1 MEVLSV
7 CWLTNDLFCNF
18 LYFNLTPIC
27 FFIII
32 HRIHSTTSHFWFSML
47 KAFYHHQMRV
57 HNRICLWNSLQ
68 IWRGKWKIF
77 ENCES
82 LRSKKF
88 YTATNKYVMYE
99 YISSSTNAHKWI
111 LLCHVILFDD
121 DRKVST
127 RIFIFLSLSAH
138 VKTLKINDYAVD
150 RNTCWCLYLLF

>member
-1 MEVLSV
+1 MKMEVLTHSS
-7 CWLTNDLFCNF
+7 LPKKTHFKSSFSL
-18 LYFNLTPIC
+18 

-82 LRSKKF
+82 LRSIKF
-88 YTATNKYVMYE
+88 FFYSLYGNQTLHVMYGRNISYLQMLINEYSYVMLYF
-99 YISSSTNAHKWI
+99 
-111 LLCHVILFDD
+111 LDD
-121 DRKVST
+121 DDCDRKVST
-127 RIFIFLSLSAH
+127 RISLFLFSAFE
-138 VKTLKINDYAVD
+138 DFED
-150 RNTCWCLYLLF
+150 